1 MGWKAFTYFS
11 GSVENYA
18 PEVFSLQ
25 EKEKA
30 IRYREVTNN
39 KVREDIAM
47 KEVKK
52 AVADKIAAEEIE
64 AKKTVRKAARTAKEI
79 VEAAAQSDAVVAEK
93 IEAKKTVR
101 KTARKAKEAVE
112 PVVKETKK
120 AARCA
125 SLSIIIQSPM
135 GGAIS
140 TDEIAKK
147 VPAGTDSVYV
157 KVDENMLYWVKGK
170 ETGSVNIW

>member
-1 MGWKAFTYFS
+1 MARKKETVADKIT
-11 GSVENYA
+11 A
-18 PEVFSLQ
+18 
-25 EKEKA
+25 EKIEAKKTV
-30 IRYREVTNN
+30 R
-39 KVREDIAM
+39 KVARTA

-52 AVADKIAAEEIE
+52 EAVALAKEAVEDKIAAEEIE
-64 AKKTVRKAARTAKEI
+64 AKKTVRKTARKAKEA

-101 KTARKAKEAVE
+101 NTARKAKEVVE
-112 PVVKETKK
+112 PFVKETKK
-120 AARCA
+120 AARRA

-147 VPAGTDSVYV
+147 VPEGTDAVYV
-157 KVDENMLYWVKGK
+157 KVEENMLYWVKGK
-170 ETGSVNIW
+170 ETGAVNIW

>member
-1 MGWKAFTYFS
+1 
-11 GSVENYA
+11 
-18 PEVFSLQ
+18 
-25 EKEKA
+25 
-30 IRYREVTNN
+30 
-39 KVREDIAM
+39 M

-64 AKKTVRKAARTAKEI
+64 VKKTVRKAARTAKEV
-79 VEAAAQSDAVVAEK
+79 VEAAAQSDAAVAEK

-120 AARCA
+120 AARRA

-157 KVDENMLYWVKGK
+157 KVKENMLYWVKGK
-170 ETGSVNIW
+170 ETGAVNIW

>member
-1 MGWKAFTYFS
+1 
-11 GSVENYA
+11 
-18 PEVFSLQ
+18 
-25 EKEKA
+25 
-30 IRYREVTNN
+30 
-39 KVREDIAM
+39 M
-47 KEVKK
+47 KEDKK
-52 AVADKIAAEEIE
+52 AVADKIAAEE
-64 AKKTVRKAARTAKEI
+64 
-79 VEAAAQSDAVVAEK
+79 

>member
-1 MGWKAFTYFS
+1 
-11 GSVENYA
+11 
-18 PEVFSLQ
+18 
-25 EKEKA
+25 
-30 IRYREVTNN
+30 
-39 KVREDIAM
+39 M

-64 AKKTVRKAARTAKEI
+64 AKKTVRKTARKAKEV
-79 VEAAAQSDAVVAEK
+79 VEAAAQSDAAVVEK

-112 PVVKETKK
+112 PIVEDTKR
-120 AARCA
+120 AAKRA
-125 SLSIIIQSPM
+125 QLSIIIQSPM

-147 VPAGTDSVYV
+147 VPEGTDSVYV

-170 ETGSVNIW
+170 ETGAVNIW

>member
-1 MGWKAFTYFS
+1 
-11 GSVENYA
+11 
-18 PEVFSLQ
+18 
-25 EKEKA
+25 
-30 IRYREVTNN
+30 
-39 KVREDIAM
+39 M
-47 KEVKK
+47 KEAKK
-52 AVADKIAAEEIE
+52 AVADKLAAEEIE
-64 AKKTVRKAARTAKEI
+64 AKKTVRKAARTVKEVKEEAAAQVKEVVADKLAAEEIEAKKTVRKVARTA
-79 VEAAAQSDAVVAEK
+79 VETAAQSDAAVAEK

-112 PVVKETKK
+112 PVVEDTKK
-120 AARCA
+120 AARHA

-147 VPAGTDSVYV
+147 VPKGTDAVYV
-157 KVDENMLYWVKGK
+157 RVDENMLYWVKGK